1 MVLTEFFQ
9 NILNVSGDLSQP
21 SNVTFQSSAFAESI
35 KGTTFV
41 STNVLSPTIV
51 PGSTQTIIDNLKNS
65 FFDVTRF
72 NLLALGESSID
83 ISKALNENLTRI
95 ETDRKIDVESVAN
108 QQIQLNQ
115 LNERFSRQLSEL
127 GDALK
132 DIGSGGFDIIKFFT
146 DNPIF
151 AGIGIGGLA
160 VGGIVLFLVLKR

>member
-9 NILNVSGDLSQP
+9 NILNVSGDLQTRT
-21 SNVTFQSSAFAESI
+21 NVSFQTSAFEESI

-41 STNVLSPTIV
+41 TTDVLRPSIIQDSTS
-51 PGSTQTIIDNLKNS
+51 IILENLKNS

-72 NLLALGESSID
+72 NLLALGAASED
-83 ISKALNENLTRI
+83 ISFALNENLTRI

-108 QQIQLNQ
+108 QQIQINQ
-115 LNERFSRQLSEL
+115 LNERFSRQLQEL

-132 DIGSGGFDIIKFFT
+132 NIGSGGFDPIKFFT

-151 AGIGIGGLA
+151 LGLGIGGLA
-160 VGGIVLFLVLKR
+160 VGGVVLLLVLR

>member
-1 MVLTEFFQ
+1 MVLTEAFKK
-9 NILNVSGDLSQP
+9 ILNVSGKLSQP
-21 SNVTFQSSAFAESI
+21 SNVTFQTSAFAESI

-41 STNVLSPTIV
+41 TTDVLSPLII

-65 FFDVTRF
+65 FFDLTRF
-72 NLLALGESSID
+72 NLLALGAASED
-83 ISKALNENLTRI
+83 ISFALNENLTRI

-132 DIGSGGFDIIKFFT
+132 NIGSGGFDPIKFFT
-146 DNPIF
+146 DNPLF
-151 AGIGIGGLA
+151 AALGIGGLA
-160 VGGIVLFLVLKR
+160 VGGVVLLLVLR

>member
-21 SNVTFQSSAFAESI
+21 SNVTFQSSAFAESL

-41 STNVLSPTIV
+41 STNLLSPTIV
-51 PGSTQTIIDNLKNS
+51 SGSTQTIIDNLKNS
-65 FFDVTRF
+65 FFDLTRL
-72 NLLALGESSID
+72 NLIGLGEASID

-95 ETDRKIDVESVAN
+95 EDDRKRDVEAVSN

-132 DIGSGGFDIIKFFT
+132 NIGSGGFDPIKFFT
-146 DNPIF
+146 DNPLIG
-151 AGIGIGGLA
+151 GIGIGGLA
-160 VGGIVLFLVLKR
+160 VAGVVLFLVLKR

>member
-1 MVLTEFFQ
+1 MVLTDFFQ

-51 PGSTQTIIDNLKNS
+51 SGSTQTIIDNLKNS
-65 FFDVTRF
+65 FFDLTRF
-72 NLLALGESSID
+72 NLLALGAASED
-83 ISKALNENLTRI
+83 ISFALNENLTRI
-95 ETDRKIDVESVAN
+95 EIDRKIDVESVAN
-108 QQIQLNQ
+108 QQIQINQ
-115 LNERFSRQLSEL
+115 LNERVSRQLSEL
-127 GDALK
+127 GDAFK
-132 DIGSGGFDIIKFFT
+132 NIGSGGFDPIKFLF

-160 VGGIVLFLVLKR
+160 VAGVVLLVVLK